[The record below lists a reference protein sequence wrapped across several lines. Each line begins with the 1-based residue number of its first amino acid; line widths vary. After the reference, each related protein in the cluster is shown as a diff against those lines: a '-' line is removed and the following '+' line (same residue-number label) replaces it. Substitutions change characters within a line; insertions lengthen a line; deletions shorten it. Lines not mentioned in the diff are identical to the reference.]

1 MTDAA
6 AELPP
11 KPEDYLTITHNG
23 EPRELFMSYLRKN
36 SILRFVDNPT
46 QIVWLSS
53 EPDLIENVMRIMLS
67 PKAGAGGMF
76 EHELTE
82 EEVSEDDVQR
92 IMNWVQ
98 DHLTYFFHE
107 EVPGH
112 GRSRKAAG
120 ADREGP
126 SVVRGFLEQL
136 NFRDAVCWA
145 FDTVPSR
152 LIPLYDQ
159 YSYWDLKAKI
169 RLKSLEKVADA
180 EQAYE
185 TLVIVINRAL
195 GGKSSSGSEVPKAD
209 PSTAPRTVAELE
221 AVLRSTLG

>member
-98 DHLTYFFHE
+98 DHLTYFFMK
-107 EVPGH
+107 
-112 GRSRKAAG
+112 RFQDM
-120 ADREGP
+120 ADRGKLLEPIAKDLLSSVGSSNSSTSETPSAGP
-126 SVVRGFLEQL
+126 S
-136 NFRDAVCWA
+136 
-145 FDTVPSR
+145 TPS
-152 LIPLYDQ
+152 P
-159 YSYWDLKAKI
+159 A
-169 RLKSLEKVADA
+169 A
-180 EQAYE
+180 
-185 TLVIVINRAL
+185 
-195 GGKSSSGSEVPKAD
+195 
-209 PSTAPRTVAELE
+209 
-221 AVLRSTLG
+221 